1 MSTELG
7 GVQRWRLWYGVM
19 VPPLAWG
26 AQNLFGV
33 LLINEVCDGRGPH
46 PSVRTALIAA
56 GIIGVALSI
65 SGGLMG
71 WRTWRQLEPDGRFL
85 LAEGKERVQMM
96 SLMGVYSGVV
106 FSIGALWSG
115 LPSLML
121 LRLCEAVR

>member
-1 MSTELG
+1 MSTDLG

-26 AQNLFGV
+26 AQSLFGV
-33 LLINEVCDGRGPH
+33 LLTGGVCDGGGA
-46 PSVRTALIAA
+46 RTALIAS
-56 GIIGVALSI
+56 GIIGLALAI
-65 SGGLMG
+65 SGGLVG
-71 WRTWRQLEPDGRFL
+71 YLTWRQLEPGGRFL
-85 LAEGKERVQMM
+85 VAEGRERVQMM

-106 FSIGALWSG
+106 FSIAAVWAG